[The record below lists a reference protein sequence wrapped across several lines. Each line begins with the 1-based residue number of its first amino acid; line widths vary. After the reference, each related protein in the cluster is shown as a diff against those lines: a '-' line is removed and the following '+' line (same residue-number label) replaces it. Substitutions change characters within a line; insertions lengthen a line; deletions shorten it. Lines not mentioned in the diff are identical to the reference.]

1 MRLEPTEE
9 SMYRR
14 MDLKDQMLMM
24 IPVFGILASLGL
36 FLLASPAMFV
46 PGLVMLAAAISGM
59 CGSMGMYSRI
69 KRRIMPL
76 AGCFLEIQT
85 NCFVAVQP
93 YRDNRY
99 ESCRVYYHDVTELIR
114 GAGNKGFYI
123 RISEQGE
130 SVIQDE
136 ADHERRVLFINPFGY
151 SKDGVEEIYAV
162 LKKRVPGTTDIY
174 EPVQ

>member
-36 FLLASPAMFV
+36 FFLASPSMFV
-46 PGLVMLAAAISGM
+46 PGLVMLVAAISGM
-59 CGSMGMYSRI
+59 CGSIGIYSRI

-76 AGCFLEIQT
+76 TGCFLEIQT
-85 NCFVAVQP
+85 TCFVAVQP

-99 ESCRVYYHDVTELIR
+99 ESCRIYYNDVIELIR

-123 RISEQGE
+123 RISERGE

-136 ADHERRVLFINPFGY
+136 VNHERRVLFISPFGY
-151 SKDGVEEIYAV
+151 SKDGVEEIYEV
-162 LKKRVPGTTDIY
+162 LKKRVPGTADIY
-174 EPVQ
+174 EYV